1 MPAAFDPNEQIPFDL
16 PPPPLAG
23 EPTLNEILAGLGYR
37 TEEAGSGL
45 YQKSIIEVA
54 SGRTVAVL
62 SAHEASAAIRSGML
76 PDLTGAAPAL
86 VVRS

>member
-1 MPAAFDPNEQIPFDL
+1 MQTAFDPNEQIPFDV
-16 PPPPLAG
+16 PPPPFAG
-23 EPTLNEILAGLGYR
+23 EPTLNETLADLGYR

-62 SAHEASAAIRSGML
+62 SAHEAWAAIRSGML
-76 PDLTGAAPAL
+76 PDLTDSAPAL
-86 VVRS
+86 AVRP